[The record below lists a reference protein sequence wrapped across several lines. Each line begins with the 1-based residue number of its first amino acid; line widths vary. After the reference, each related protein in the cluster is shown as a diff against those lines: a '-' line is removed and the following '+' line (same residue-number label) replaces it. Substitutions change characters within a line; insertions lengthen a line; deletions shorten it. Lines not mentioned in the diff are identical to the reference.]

1 MKKIFTLGEMLIDFV
16 SLNSSNQVYLK
27 CPGGAPANVACGI
40 SRLGGVSGFIGG
52 FGDDMFGHD
61 LQQTLES
68 FNVDTTNVEFIKDYR
83 TQLVYV
89 SNDERGERF
98 FRFYINEPADTK
110 LSPEMITPEKLEGC
124 DILHIGSISMIR
136 EPVKSATIKAVEI
149 MKNKKGLVSFDPN
162 IRPSLWP
169 NEEVMIE
176 TIQSMLHNVDILKV
190 SEEELES
197 ITKIKDIKEAVASL
211 EQYNISLII
220 VSLGDKGS
228 MAFINGQNVHV
239 PAISITAVDTTGAGD
254 AFIAGILYQLSKKD
268 QLLWEISINEM
279 TKVLEFANICG
290 ALTALNRGAIYS
302 MPSLEEVKKFIA
314 E

>member
-16 SLNSSNQVYLK
+16 SLNASNQVYLK

-52 FGDDMFGHD
+52 FGDDMFGQD
-61 LQQTLES
+61 LKQTLDC
-68 FNVDTTNVEFIKDYR
+68 FNVDTSHIEFIQDYR

-89 SNDERGERF
+89 SNDERGERYF
-98 FRFYINEPADTK
+98 SFYINEPADTK
-110 LSPEMITPEKLEGC
+110 LSPEMITENKLDGC

-149 MKNKKGLVSFDPN
+149 MKSKKGLVSFDPN
-162 IRPSLWP
+162 IRPSLWSS
-169 NEEVMIE
+169 EDVMIE
-176 TIQSMLHNVDILKV
+176 TIISMLPDVDILKV

-197 ITKIKDIKEAVASL
+197 ITKIKDIKEAVSSL
-211 EQYNISLII
+211 AQYNIPLII
-220 VSLGDKGS
+220 VSLGEKGS
-228 MAFINGQNVHV
+228 MAFIKDQDVHV

-268 QLLWEISINEM
+268 QLLDDLSITEM
-279 TKVLEFANICG
+279 TKILEFANICG

-302 MPSLEEVKKFIA
+302 MPSLEDVKRFIS

>member
-1 MKKIFTLGEMLIDFV
+1 MKKIVSLGEMLIDFV
-16 SLNSSNQVYLK
+16 SLNASNQVYLK

-40 SRLGGVSGFIGG
+40 SRLGGNSGFIGG

-61 LQQTLES
+61 LKQTLEC
-68 FNVDTTNVEFIKDYR
+68 FNVDTTHIELIKDYR

-98 FRFYINEPADTK
+98 FSFYIDEPADTK
-110 LSPEMITPEKLEGC
+110 LSSDMITQEKFDEC

-136 EPVKSATIKAVEI
+136 EPIKTATIKAVKI

-169 NEEVMIE
+169 SEDLMIE
-176 TIQSMLHNVDILKV
+176 TIISMLPNVDILKV

-197 ITKIKDIKEAVASL
+197 ITKIKDIKEAVFSL
-211 EQYNISLII
+211 AQYNISLII
-220 VSLGDKGS
+220 VSLGEKGS
-228 MAFINGQNVHV
+228 MAFVNNEYVHV
-239 PAISITAVDTTGAGD
+239 PAITITAVDTTGAGD
-254 AFIAGILYQLSKKD
+254 AFIAGILYQLSKRE
-268 QLLWEISINEM
+268 QLLDEIAITEI
-279 TKVLEFANICG
+279 TKILEFANVCG